1 MVVKTT
7 DSAADAEQTALSGAS
22 RRPPNAQ
29 ACPAWRRKRAKPPSP
44 CPQTV
49 GRSPPSVLRAQ
60 KATDGKRKGKW
71 QQASCTSL
79 PTTTSTRTWLAVG
92 TTKDRGQRGGGK
104 LRQYGQGGYIHRLR
118 QPKATHAKNKTT
130 HGTRVQN
137 EPTISIAR
145 PHASVTSFPGM
156 RRDFAPHILSGFSVV
171 TTCHTPYPGTGAT
184 VSSTARRANR
194 GYELAQGGHVVR
206 KSRTCATKENLRRVC
221 LGNQVDPAPS
231 QCLCPGNP
239 SPGHTKRQIT
249 MIAGA
254 SRGEWLRGP
263 MHFGFGVLG
272 HRQKGAPAIS
282 IMAGP
287 LSWPIRRLHI
297 FARGRTPRTA
307 GGLTPP

>member
-1 MVVKTT
+1 MPFLSSTRPRLAQRTRVKRSSLANFKMT

-145 PHASVTSFPGM
+145 PHASVTSFPDVM
-156 RRDFAPHILSGFSVV
+156 PPSA
-171 TTCHTPYPGTGAT
+171 CA
-184 VSSTARRANR
+184 STSAL
-194 GYELAQGGHVVR
+194 E
-206 KSRTCATKENLRRVC
+206 C
-221 LGNQVDPAPS
+221 
-231 QCLCPGNP
+231 
-239 SPGHTKRQIT
+239 
-249 MIAGA
+249 
-254 SRGEWLRGP
+254 
-263 MHFGFGVLG
+263 
-272 HRQKGAPAIS
+272 
-282 IMAGP
+282 
-287 LSWPIRRLHI
+287 
-297 FARGRTPRTA
+297 
-307 GGLTPP
+307 

>member
-92 TTKDRGQRGGGK
+92 TTKNRGQRGGGK

-184 VSSTARRANR
+184 VSSTARRADR
-194 GYELAQGGHVVR
+194 GKARRQRGTCGAQESNLRNQGKLEAGVPRQPGRPRAVPVPMSR
-206 KSRTCATKENLRRVC
+206 KSVTWTHKTSDNH
-221 LGNQVDPAPS
+221 D
-231 QCLCPGNP
+231 
-239 SPGHTKRQIT
+239 
-249 MIAGA
+249 
-254 SRGEWLRGP
+254 RGG
-263 MHFGFGVLG
+263 
-272 HRQKGAPAIS
+272 
-282 IMAGP
+282 
-287 LSWPIRRLHI
+287 
-297 FARGRTPRTA
+297 
-307 GGLTPP
+307 

>member
-1 MVVKTT
+1 MVVKMT
-7 DSAADAEQTALSGAS
+7 DSAADAEQNALSGAS

-92 TTKDRGQRGGGK
+92 TTKDRGQRGGGN

-171 TTCHTPYPGTGAT
+171 SLVSRRHSGSNKRTEPNHKFLTHPPIEFIGLKFPRIISLVSKKLHRLSFHT
-184 VSSTARRANR
+184 V
-194 GYELAQGGHVVR
+194 LQR
-206 KSRTCATKENLRRVC
+206 KS
-221 LGNQVDPAPS
+221 
-231 QCLCPGNP
+231 
-239 SPGHTKRQIT
+239 
-249 MIAGA
+249 
-254 SRGEWLRGP
+254 
-263 MHFGFGVLG
+263 
-272 HRQKGAPAIS
+272 
-282 IMAGP
+282 
-287 LSWPIRRLHI
+287 
-297 FARGRTPRTA
+297 
-307 GGLTPP
+307 